1 MIVADAT
8 DRAAARPRRARWRAA
23 LERGAALG
31 RAGWLR
37 LAVSAGL
44 LGALLVV
51 VDLGATWQVLATADP
66 GLLAGMALLMV
77 GERLFAAYRWLVL
90 LRIVDREI
98 GYWPVLRV
106 TLTANFVGSFLP
118 GGVGIELLRIH
129 GLARHTSDLA
139 LALSSVL
146 VERVLGLLSL
156 LVLIALGLL
165 AAPLAVPPAVEGLVV
180 LGFAA
185 LLATI
190 LALVHP
196 WPRRLARL
204 VLDRPAL
211 APVRA
216 RLQGLETRIDSYL
229 RRPATMLWS
238 FLLAVAFQLL
248 RVTTVVVGAAAFAIA
263 ADPLLFVVILPVT
276 ILVALLP
283 ISLGGLGPREATFVG
298 LLGLAGV
305 APAAALVL
313 VLTREAFNLATAL
326 PGAVLYA
333 RGPVAAARS

>member
-1 MIVADAT
+1 M
-8 DRAAARPRRARWRAA
+8 
-23 LERGAALG
+23 
-31 RAGWLR
+31 
-37 LAVSAGL
+37 LAI
-44 LGALLVV
+44 
-51 VDLGATWQVLATADP
+51 ADP

-90 LRIVDREI
+90 VRLAEREI

-129 GLARHTSDLA
+129 GLARHTSDLP

-146 VERVLGLLSL
+146 VERVLGLLAL

-165 AAPLAVPPAVEGLVV
+165 AAPLAVPPAVEALVA
-180 LGFAA
+180 LGFAG
-185 LLATI
+185 LLVTI
-190 LALVHP
+190 LALMHP

-204 VLDRPAL
+204 VLGRPAL
-211 APVRA
+211 ASVRV
-216 RLQGLETRIDSYL
+216 RLLGLERRIDSYL
-229 RRPATMLWS
+229 RRPSTMLWS

-248 RVTTVVVGAAAFAIA
+248 RVTTVVVGAAAFAIEV
-263 ADPLLFVVILPVT
+263 DPLLFVVIVPVT
-276 ILVALLP
+276 ILVALMP

-313 VLTREAFNLATAL
+313 VLTREAFNLASAL

-333 RGPVAAARS
+333 RGPAPAARS